1 MNLKEV
7 SILVA
12 GMLLGAILLYSAIG
26 LADKSTTTP
35 ALVHNQYKKLNIF
48 ASVLSY
54 IENDYVD
61 PIDENTLIYGAIQGM
76 ISKLDPYTAF
86 MSPEQYRDIIAE
98 TSGEH
103 GGPGLEISLHN
114 KRVIVSEVILDGPT
128 YRAGIK
134 VGDQISHINRKP
146 VSNQTLPILRQWLR
160 GRPGT
165 RLKLWLTR
173 TGWQSPREIAVIREQ
188 IRIQSVE
195 AKSLATGFLYVRI
208 KSFQDRTA
216 RQLNTALQHFQ
227 KQSQGKINGLVIDL
241 RNNLGGLFN
250 QSVRVADMF
259 LSKGVIVITRG
270 RDAHRVEKELAHHK
284 NTWSGF
290 PIVILINRG
299 TASASEIVAGAM
311 QDHRRALL
319 LGQPS
324 FGKGSVQTIID
335 LADGSGLKMTVA
347 RYYTPLERMIHKH
360 GIHPDV
366 IISQQ
371 GTDQHDPLP
380 TQALRYL
387 QNPKLYHQTL
397 GRGIQSAH
405 PPK

>member
-1 MNLKEV
+1 MRIAMNLKEV

-259 LSKGVIVITRG
+259 LSK
-270 RDAHRVEKELAHHK
+270 
-284 NTWSGF
+284 
-290 PIVILINRG
+290 
-299 TASASEIVAGAM
+299 VAGAM